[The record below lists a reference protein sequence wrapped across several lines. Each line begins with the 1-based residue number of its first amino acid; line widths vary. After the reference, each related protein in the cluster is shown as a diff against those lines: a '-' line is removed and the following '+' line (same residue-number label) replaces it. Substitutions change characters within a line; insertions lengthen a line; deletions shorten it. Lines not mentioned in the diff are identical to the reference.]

1 MKTLKG
7 SALSTFSYS
16 QTQKLCAENP
26 TVFDCDWDLWRDK
39 AIADF
44 GVSKEFFDLVPQLP
58 GSQRYLQIKSYVTLT
73 PDMAVRVYE
82 DGFIEGVYESYAGY
96 LKAVNTRNKAM
107 ELFFVNRLKPE
118 KVSYLVQQRLLT
130 PPIQPL
136 SREYIEALNSSKDY
150 KSDYSKYIEEAFYK
164 GLANGDKSK
173 TFINIVL
180 TSGRID
186 WIDQILHRYFTLPEG
201 FSIESYI
208 EYVPFWAEEFP
219 LYDLPLYT
227 GEWYD
232 AQELLSSAIKGA
244 NVRVVDFFRS
254 IFRDRLREVSY
265 VVAES
270 NKRGLDLQKKPEES
284 FGIYKRFKQIARI
297 SPFMVEQSL
306 EEKSDFL
313 DLVESELGN
322 IPNLLVSLPFLDR
335 QEINGILRVPASNY
349 PLSRKIIQEYLAGV

>member
-1 MKTLKG
+1 
-7 SALSTFSYS
+7 
-16 QTQKLCAENP
+16 
-26 TVFDCDWDLWRDK
+26 
-39 AIADF
+39 
-44 GVSKEFFDLVPQLP
+44 
-58 GSQRYLQIKSYVTLT
+58 
-73 PDMAVRVYE
+73 MAVRVYE

-219 LYDLPLYT
+219 LYT

-232 AQELLSSAIKGA
+232 AQEMFYL
-244 NVRVVDFFRS
+244 
-254 IFRDRLREVSY
+254 RLC
-265 VVAES
+265 
-270 NKRGLDLQKKPEES
+270 
-284 FGIYKRFKQIARI
+284 
-297 SPFMVEQSL
+297 
-306 EEKSDFL
+306 
-313 DLVESELGN
+313 
-322 IPNLLVSLPFLDR
+322 
-335 QEINGILRVPASNY
+335 LR
-349 PLSRKIIQEYLAGV
+349 